1 MSTLDRD
8 DALLDGLGLG
18 GAAHSDDL
26 LAGMLAAWRDDLA
39 EPPYAPA
46 LALDIAEQAALAE
59 AIDLDEDSFEEP
71 AATMLRPAASGH
83 PVAATHVVT
92 AGEPATGRHG
102 APGSSRPSAR
112 RGGAARPVRGGRL
125 RPGRLLLAAALLIA
139 VLGGG
144 VVVGAGAGRPGT
156 PLWPV
161 TQLVYTERADSR
173 VAAQETEEL
182 LARADRALREQRHGD
197 AEQLLRQAWDQLGQ
211 VREKSDHQR
220 LRTELMRLL
229 AAFAGVTAPPSTPS
243 APPTPGNLPRPAG
256 GTTAP
261 TPAPTEAPAPSPT
274 PGAGGLLPSLP
285 PLLPDLLPILPS
297 LLPDLPLL

>member
-18 GAAHSDDL
+18 GAAHADDP
-26 LAGMLAAWRDDLA
+26 LAGMLAAWRTDLA
-39 EPPYAPA
+39 EPPFAPT
-46 LALDIAEQAALAE
+46 LDLDIAAQAALADP
-59 AIDLDEDSFEEP
+59 IDLDEEAHEEP
-71 AATMLRPAASGH
+71 AAAVLRPAAGR
-83 PVAATHVVT
+83 PVASSAPDHVIT
-92 AGEPATGRHG
+92 AGEPATGRRD
-102 APGSSRPSAR
+102 ARRSSRPPG
-112 RGGAARPVRGGRL
+112 RGGTARPVRGGRL
-125 RPGRLLLAAALLIA
+125 RPGRLLLAAALLVA

-144 VVVGAGAGRPGT
+144 VVVGAGAGQPGT

-161 TQLVYTERADSR
+161 TQLVYAARADSR

-182 LARADRALREQRHGD
+182 LARADRALQERRHDD
-197 AEQLLRQAWDQLGQ
+197 AEQLLRQAWDHLGQ

-229 AAFAGVTAPPSTPS
+229 AAFAAVTAQPS
-243 APPTPGNLPRPAG
+243 ASPTPGSSPRPAG

-261 TPAPTEAPAPSPT
+261 TSAPTGAPTPSPT
-274 PGAGGLLPSLP
+274 PGAGGLLPGLP
-285 PLLPDLLPILPS
+285 PLLPSLPPILPS